1 MLHLSF
7 GGMVC
12 GASCCFWPGAAL
24 PLPFGALYLLY
35 AGGIAMPRRELFR
48 ERGIM
53 QNPNA
58 LGAADGVP
66 GRWIA
71 FGVLLGAGFMNLLD
85 LTIVNVAL
93 PSLQTAFNASTSQ
106 IEWVVAAYILVFAL
120 GLLPAGRLGDIY
132 GRRALFISG
141 VVVFTIG
148 SALCGFATSIE
159 TLVAARV
166 VQAIGSAL
174 MTPQTLAFVPALFA
188 PREQG
193 VAFALGGLSAGLA
206 SVVGPL
212 LGGLLIGA
220 DIWGLGWRPIFLVN
234 LPFGVLAIVMALKYV
249 PKLKP
254 QPNMGNDFVGIA
266 LAGIALLMVVFPLIE
281 GRQLGWPVWCFVLM
295 AAALPMAAVF
305 VGWQYRQAAKG
316 AAQLVPV
323 TLFANRQFL
332 IGTGLAALLFS
343 GIPSFFLV
351 LAIFL
356 QSGFGLTPLHSG
368 LTTIP
373 FSVGVLVASVIASK
387 LGLRWQRERITVGA
401 LCLMTGMIIVR
412 FVVAGTEDAVVW
424 AWFAPPLFL
433 AGVGLGSTI
442 SPLFQMVLSS
452 VAGRD
457 AGSASGALQSFQQV
471 GGALG
476 VAVMGQ
482 IFFSILMTGGD
493 MPHAVYSDA
502 LRTALIYNIC
512 AFAVISVAVW
522 MLPKPFMRGGPVAVP
537 VD

>member
-1 MLHLSF
+1 MTTST
-7 GGMVC
+7 V
-12 GASCCFWPGAAL
+12 AAT
-24 PLPFGALYLLY
+24 
-35 AGGIAMPRRELFR
+35 E
-48 ERGIM
+48 
-53 QNPNA
+53 N
-58 LGAADGVP
+58 GVP

-93 PSLQTAFNASTSQ
+93 PSLQTAFDASTSQ

-132 GRRALFISG
+132 GKRALFIAG
-141 VVVFTIG
+141 VVVFTVG

-220 DIWGLGWRPIFLVN
+220 NIWDLGWRPIFLVN

-254 QPNMGNDFVGIA
+254 QPNMGNDFVGIG
-266 LAGIALLMVVFPLIE
+266 LAAIALLMVVFPLIE
-281 GRQLGWPVWCFVLM
+281 GRALGWPLWCFGLM
-295 AAALPMAAVF
+295 AAALPMAALF
-305 VGWQYRQAAKG
+305 VGWQHRQAARG
-316 AAQLVPV
+316 AAQLLPV
-323 TLFANRQFL
+323 ALLANRQFL

-351 LAIFL
+351 LAIYL
-356 QSGFGLTPLHSG
+356 QSGFGLLPLQSG
-368 LTTIP
+368 LTTVP
-373 FSVGVLVASVIASK
+373 FSVGVLAASLIAGK
-387 LGLRWQRERITVGA
+387 LGLRWQRQRITVGA
-401 LCLMTGMIIVR
+401 LCLMAGMIMAR
-412 FVVAGTEDAVVW
+412 MVVGQTTDAVVW
-424 AWFAPPLFL
+424 AWFAPPMFL

-476 VAVMGQ
+476 VAIMGE
-482 IFFSILMTGGD
+482 IFFSALMRGGAES
-493 MPHAVYSDA
+493 HAVYSGA
-502 LRTALIYNIC
+502 LQSALIYNIG
-512 AFAVISVAVW
+512 AFAVIAVAVW
-522 MLPKPFMRGGPVAVP
+522 LLPKPVMRGGAVP
-537 VD
+537 VPAD

>member
-1 MLHLSF
+1 MTDT
-7 GGMVC
+7 
-12 GASCCFWPGAAL
+12 
-24 PLPFGALYLLY
+24 
-35 AGGIAMPRRELFR
+35 
-48 ERGIM
+48 
-53 QNPNA
+53 NA
-58 LGAADGVP
+58 TVTTGVP

-93 PSLQTAFNASTSQ
+93 PSLQTAFSATTSQ

-141 VVVFTIG
+141 VTVFTIG

-166 VQAIGSAL
+166 VQAVGSAL

-220 DIWGLGWRPIFLVN
+220 DIWGSGWRPIFLVN

-254 QPNMGNDFVGIA
+254 QRNMGNDFVGIV

-281 GRQLGWPVWCFVLM
+281 GRQLGWPTWCFVMML
-295 AAALPMAAVF
+295 AALPMAWLF
-305 VGWQYRQAAKG
+305 IGWQYRQAAKG
-316 AAQLVPV
+316 AAQLLPV
-323 TLFANRQFL
+323 ALLVNRQFL

-351 LAIFL
+351 LAIYL
-356 QSGFGLTPLHSG
+356 QSGFGLVPLQSG

-387 LGLRWQRERITVGA
+387 LGLRWQRERITAGA
-401 LCLMTGMIIVR
+401 LCLMAGMIIVR

-476 VAVMGQ
+476 VAIMGQ
-482 IFFSILMTGGD
+482 IFFATLMKGEAA
-493 MPHAVYSDA
+493 PHALYSDA
-502 LRTALIYNIC
+502 LRYALIYNIA
-512 AFAVISVAVW
+512 AFGVISVAVW
-522 MLPKPFMRGGPVAVP
+522 LLPKPVMRGGPVPVP
-537 VD
+537 AD

>member
-1 MLHLSF
+1 MNNST
-7 GGMVC
+7 VADA
-12 GASCCFWPGAAL
+12 AS
-24 PLPFGALYLLY
+24 
-35 AGGIAMPRRELFR
+35 
-48 ERGIM
+48 
-53 QNPNA
+53 
-58 LGAADGVP
+58 GVP

-93 PSLQTAFNASTSQ
+93 PSLQTAFNATTSQ

-132 GRRALFISG
+132 GRRALFIGG

-166 VQAIGSAL
+166 VQAVGSAL

-234 LPFGVLAIVMALKYV
+234 LPFGILAIVMALKYV
-249 PKLKP
+249 PQLKP
-254 QPNMGNDFVGIA
+254 QQNLGNDFVGIV

-281 GRQLGWPVWCFVLM
+281 GRALGWPLWCFGLM
-295 AAALPMAAVF
+295 AAAVPMAALF
-305 VGWQYRQAAKG
+305 VGWQHRQAAKG
-316 AAQLVPV
+316 AAQLLPV
-323 TLFANRQFL
+323 ALLANRQFL

-351 LAIFL
+351 LAIYL
-356 QSGFGLTPLHSG
+356 QSGFGLAPLQSG
-368 LTTIP
+368 LTTVP

-387 LGLRWQRERITVGA
+387 LGLRWQRQRITVGA
-401 LCLMTGMIIVR
+401 LCLMSGMILAR
-412 FVVAGTEDAVVW
+412 LVVGETTDAVVW
-424 AWFAPPLFL
+424 GWFAPPLFL
-433 AGVGLGSTI
+433 AGIGLGSTI

-476 VAVMGQ
+476 VAIMGQ
-482 IFFSILMTGGD
+482 IFFATLMKGGAEQ
-493 MPHAVYSDA
+493 HLLYAGA
-502 LRTALIYNIC
+502 LRSALIYNIA
-512 AFAVISVAVW
+512 AFAAIALAVW
-522 MLPKPFMRGGPVAVP
+522 LLPKPVMRGGAMPVV
-537 VD
+537 VE

>member
-1 MLHLSF
+1 MSDTT
-7 GGMVC
+7 VAAA
-12 GASCCFWPGAAL
+12 AS
-24 PLPFGALYLLY
+24 
-35 AGGIAMPRRELFR
+35 
-48 ERGIM
+48 
-53 QNPNA
+53 
-58 LGAADGVP
+58 GVA

-93 PSLQTAFNASTSQ
+93 PSLQTAFNATTSQ

-132 GRRALFISG
+132 GRRALFIGG
-141 VVVFTIG
+141 VVVFTVG

-159 TLVAARV
+159 TLVAARII
-166 VQAIGSAL
+166 QAVGSAL

-206 SVVGPL
+206 SVVGPV
-212 LGGLLIGA
+212 LGGVLIGA

-254 QPNMGNDFVGIA
+254 QPNMGNDFVGIG
-266 LAGIALLMVVFPLIE
+266 LAAIALLLVIFPLIE
-281 GRQLGWPVWCFVLM
+281 GRQLGWPIWCFAMM
-295 AAALPMAAVF
+295 AAGVPAAVLF
-305 VGWQYRQAAKG
+305 VGWQHRQAARG
-316 AAQLVPV
+316 AAQVLPV
-323 TLFANRQFL
+323 ALLANRKFL

-351 LAIFL
+351 LAIYL
-356 QSGFGLTPLHSG
+356 QSGFGLVPLQSG
-368 LTTIP
+368 LTTVP

-387 LGLRWQRERITVGA
+387 LGLRWQRERITAGA
-401 LCLMTGMIIVR
+401 LLLMTGMLLVR
-412 FVVAGTEDAVVW
+412 LVVFETQDAVVW
-424 AWFAPPLFL
+424 AWFAGPLFM
-433 AGVGLGSTI
+433 AGVGLGTTI

-452 VAGRD
+452 VEGRD

-471 GGALG
+471 GGAFG
-476 VAVMGQ
+476 VAIMGE
-482 IFFSILMTGGD
+482 IFFSTLMKAAAGSD
-493 MPHAVYSDA
+493 AHAVYSEA
-502 LRTALIYNIC
+502 LRYALFYNTI
-512 AFAVISVAVW
+512 AFAVISAAVW
-522 MLPKPFMRGGPVAVP
+522 LLPKPLARGGPMPVP
-537 VD
+537 AD

>member
-1 MLHLSF
+1 MKNST
-7 GGMVC
+7 V
-12 GASCCFWPGAAL
+12 ADAA
-24 PLPFGALYLLY
+24 
-35 AGGIAMPRRELFR
+35 
-48 ERGIM
+48 
-53 QNPNA
+53 N
-58 LGAADGVP
+58 GVP

-93 PSLQTAFNASTSQ
+93 PSLQTAFNATTSQ

-132 GRRALFISG
+132 GKRALFISG

-166 VQAIGSAL
+166 VQAVGSAM

-220 DIWGLGWRPIFLVN
+220 DIGGLGWRPIFLVN

-254 QPNMGNDFVGIA
+254 QPNMGNDFVGIV

-281 GRQLGWPVWCFVLM
+281 GRALGWPVWCFAMM
-295 AAALPMAAVF
+295 AAALPMAALF
-305 VGWQYRQAAKG
+305 VAWQQRQAAKG
-316 AAQLVPV
+316 AAQLLPV
-323 TLFANRQFL
+323 ALLANRQFL

-343 GIPSFFLV
+343 GVPSFFLV
-351 LAIFL
+351 LAIYL

-373 FSVGVLVASVIASK
+373 FSVGVLMASLLSSK
-387 LGLRWQRERITVGA
+387 LGLRWQRQRITVGA
-401 LCLMTGMIIVR
+401 LLLMTGMIIVR

-433 AGVGLGSTI
+433 AGVGSGDDDFAIVSDGAVVCGRARCRVCIRCAAII
-442 SPLFQMVLSS
+442 S
-452 VAGRD
+452 AGRRCTWRGD
-457 AGSASGALQSFQQV
+457 HGADFLCHADDRRGRAACAVFR
-471 GGALG
+471 GAALG
-476 VAVMGQ
+476 VD
-482 IFFSILMTGGD
+482 L
-493 MPHAVYSDA
+493 
-502 LRTALIYNIC
+502 
-512 AFAVISVAVW
+512 
-522 MLPKPFMRGGPVAVP
+522 
-537 VD
+537 

>member
-1 MLHLSF
+1 MKNPS
-7 GGMVC
+7 V
-12 GASCCFWPGAAL
+12 AA
-24 PLPFGALYLLY
+24 PAT
-35 AGGIAMPRRELFR
+35 
-48 ERGIM
+48 
-53 QNPNA
+53 
-58 LGAADGVP
+58 GVP
-66 GRWIA
+66 WRWIA

-93 PSLQTAFNASTSQ
+93 PSLQIAFSASSSQ

-166 VQAIGSAL
+166 VQAVGSAM

-234 LPFGVLAIVMALKYV
+234 LPFGVLAIVMAMKYV

-281 GRQLGWPVWCFVLM
+281 GRALGWPVWCFGLM
-295 AAALPMAAVF
+295 TAALPMAALF
-305 VGWQYRQAAKG
+305 VGWQHRQASKG

-323 TLFANRQFL
+323 ALLANRQFL

-351 LAIFL
+351 LAIYL
-356 QSGFGLTPLHSG
+356 QSGFGLTPLHFG

-373 FSVGVLVASVIASK
+373 FSVGVLVASVVASK
-387 LGLRWQRERITVGA
+387 LGLRWQRQRITVGA

-412 FVVAGTEDAVVW
+412 FVVAGTKDAVVW
-424 AWFAPPLFL
+424 TRFAPPLFL

-457 AGSASGALQSFQQV
+457 AGSASDALQSFQQV

-476 VAVMGQ
+476 VAIMGQ
-482 IFFSILMTGGD
+482 IFFATLMTGGAE
-493 MPHAVYSDA
+493 PHAVYSNA
-502 LRTALIYNIC
+502 LRLALIYNIC

-522 MLPKPFMRGGPVAVP
+522 MLPKPVVRGRPAP
-537 VD
+537 LPSK

>member
-1 MLHLSF
+1 MTTST
-7 GGMVC
+7 V
-12 GASCCFWPGAAL
+12 AAT
-24 PLPFGALYLLY
+24 
-35 AGGIAMPRRELFR
+35 E
-48 ERGIM
+48 
-53 QNPNA
+53 N
-58 LGAADGVP
+58 GVP

-93 PSLQTAFNASTSQ
+93 PSLQTAFDASTSQ

-132 GRRALFISG
+132 GKRALFIAG
-141 VVVFTIG
+141 VVVFTVG

-220 DIWGLGWRPIFLVN
+220 NIWDLGWRPIFLVN

-254 QPNMGNDFVGIA
+254 QPNMGNDFVGIG
-266 LAGIALLMVVFPLIE
+266 LAAIALLMVVFPLIE
-281 GRQLGWPVWCFVLM
+281 GRALGWPLWCFGLM
-295 AAALPMAAVF
+295 AAALPMAALF
-305 VGWQYRQAAKG
+305 VGWQHRQAARG
-316 AAQLVPV
+316 AAQLLPV
-323 TLFANRQFL
+323 ALLANRQFL

-351 LAIFL
+351 LAIYL
-356 QSGFGLTPLHSG
+356 QSGFGLLPLQSG
-368 LTTIP
+368 LTTVP
-373 FSVGVLVASVIASK
+373 FSVGVLAASLIAGK
-387 LGLRWQRERITVGA
+387 LGLRWQRQRITVGA
-401 LCLMTGMIIVR
+401 LCLMAGMIMAR
-412 FVVAGTEDAVVW
+412 MVVGQTTDAVVW
-424 AWFAPPLFL
+424 AWFAPPMFL

-476 VAVMGQ
+476 VAIMGE
-482 IFFSILMTGGD
+482 IFFSTLMRGGAES
-493 MPHAVYSDA
+493 HAVYSGA
-502 LRTALIYNIC
+502 LQSALIYNIG
-512 AFAVISVAVW
+512 AFAVIAVAVW
-522 MLPKPFMRGGPVAVP
+522 LLPKPVMRGGAVP
-537 VD
+537 VPAD

>member
-1 MLHLSF
+1 M
-7 GGMVC
+7 
-12 GASCCFWPGAAL
+12 
-24 PLPFGALYLLY
+24 
-35 AGGIAMPRRELFR
+35 R
-48 ERGIM
+48 
-53 QNPNA
+53 NPTV
-58 LGAADGVP
+58 ADAEIGVP

-93 PSLQTAFNASTSQ
+93 PSLQTAFNATTSQ

-132 GRRALFISG
+132 GRRALFIAG

-166 VQAIGSAL
+166 VQAMGSAM

-193 VAFALGGLSAGLA
+193 VAFALGGLSAGMA

-254 QPNMGNDFVGIA
+254 QPNMGNDFVGIG

-281 GRQLGWPVWCFVLM
+281 GRQLGWPVWCFALM
-295 AAALPMAAVF
+295 AAAMPMAAVF
-305 VGWQYRQAAKG
+305 IGWQHRQAKRG
-316 AAQLVPV
+316 AAQLLPV
-323 TLFANRQFL
+323 ALLANRQFL

-351 LAIFL
+351 LAIYL
-356 QSGFGLTPLHSG
+356 QSGFGLVPLQSG

-387 LGLRWQRERITVGA
+387 LGLRWQRQRITVGA
-401 LCLMTGMIIVR
+401 LCLMVGMIIVR
-412 FVVAGTEDAVVW
+412 FVVAGTEDAIVW

-476 VAVMGQ
+476 VAIMGQ
-482 IFFSILMTGGD
+482 IFFSTLMKGGAA
-493 MPHAVYSDA
+493 PHALYSDA
-502 LRTALIYNIC
+502 LRYALIYNIC
-512 AFAVISVAVW
+512 AFAVISMAVW
-522 MLPKPFMRGGPVAVP
+522 LLPKPILRGGPLP
-537 VD
+537 VIVE

>member
-1 MLHLSF
+1 MTTST
-7 GGMVC
+7 V
-12 GASCCFWPGAAL
+12 AAT
-24 PLPFGALYLLY
+24 
-35 AGGIAMPRRELFR
+35 E
-48 ERGIM
+48 
-53 QNPNA
+53 N
-58 LGAADGVP
+58 GVP

-93 PSLQTAFNASTSQ
+93 PSLQTAFDASTSQ

-132 GRRALFISG
+132 GKRALFIAG
-141 VVVFTIG
+141 VVVFTVG

-220 DIWGLGWRPIFLVN
+220 NIWDLGWRPIFLVN

-254 QPNMGNDFVGIA
+254 QPNMGNDFVGIG
-266 LAGIALLMVVFPLIE
+266 LAAIALLMVVFPLIE
-281 GRQLGWPVWCFVLM
+281 GRALGWPLWCFGLM
-295 AAALPMAAVF
+295 AAALPMAALF
-305 VGWQYRQAAKG
+305 VGWQHRQAARG
-316 AAQLVPV
+316 AAQLLPV
-323 TLFANRQFL
+323 ALLANRQFL

-351 LAIFL
+351 LAIYL
-356 QSGFGLTPLHSG
+356 QSGFGLLPLQSG
-368 LTTIP
+368 LTTVP
-373 FSVGVLVASVIASK
+373 FSVGVLAASLIAGK
-387 LGLRWQRERITVGA
+387 LGLRWQRQRITVGA
-401 LCLMTGMIIVR
+401 LCLMAGMIMAR
-412 FVVAGTEDAVVW
+412 MVVGQTTDAVVW
-424 AWFAPPLFL
+424 AWFAPPMFL

-476 VAVMGQ
+476 VAIMGE
-482 IFFSILMTGGD
+482 IFFSTLMRGGAES
-493 MPHAVYSDA
+493 HAVYSGA
-502 LRTALIYNIC
+502 LQSALIYNIG
-512 AFAVISVAVW
+512 AFAVIAVAVW
-522 MLPKPFMRGGPVAVP
+522 LLPKPVMRGGPVPVP
-537 VD
+537 AD

>member
-1 MLHLSF
+1 MNNSN
-7 GGMVC
+7 V
-12 GASCCFWPGAAL
+12 ADAAT
-24 PLPFGALYLLY
+24 
-35 AGGIAMPRRELFR
+35 GI
-48 ERGIM
+48 
-53 QNPNA
+53 
-58 LGAADGVP
+58 P

-93 PSLQTAFNASTSQ
+93 PSLQTAFNATTSQ

-166 VQAIGSAL
+166 VQAVGSAM

-193 VAFALGGLSAGLA
+193 VAFALGGLSAGMA

-254 QPNMGNDFVGIA
+254 QPNMGNDFVGIV
-266 LAGIALLMVVFPLIE
+266 LAGMALLMVVFPLIE
-281 GRQLGWPVWCFVLM
+281 GRALGWPVWCFVLM
-295 AAALPMAAVF
+295 VAAVPMAALF
-305 VGWQYRQAAKG
+305 IRWQHRQAAKG
-316 AAQLVPV
+316 AAQLLPV
-323 TLFANRQFL
+323 TLLANRQFL

-343 GIPSFFLV
+343 GVPSFFLV
-351 LAIFL
+351 LAIYL

-373 FSVGVLVASVIASK
+373 FSVGVLVASVLSSK
-387 LGLRWQRERITVGA
+387 LGLRWQRQRITVGA
-401 LCLMTGMIIVR
+401 LLLMSGMIIVR
-412 FVVAGTEDAVVW
+412 LVVAGTEDAVVW

-433 AGVGLGSTI
+433 AGVGLGTTI

-476 VAVMGQ
+476 VAIMGQ
-482 IFFSILMTGGD
+482 IFFATLMTGGAE
-493 MPHAVYSDA
+493 PHAVYSDA
-502 LRTALIYNIC
+502 LRLALIYNIG
-512 AFAVISVAVW
+512 AFAVISIAVW
-522 MLPKPFMRGGPVAVP
+522 LLPKPVMRGGPVPVAVE
-537 VD
+537 

>member
-1 MLHLSF
+1 MTTST
-7 GGMVC
+7 V
-12 GASCCFWPGAAL
+12 AAT
-24 PLPFGALYLLY
+24 
-35 AGGIAMPRRELFR
+35 E
-48 ERGIM
+48 
-53 QNPNA
+53 N
-58 LGAADGVP
+58 GVP

-93 PSLQTAFNASTSQ
+93 PSLQTAFDASTSQ

-132 GRRALFISG
+132 GKRALFIAG
-141 VVVFTIG
+141 VVVFTVG

-220 DIWGLGWRPIFLVN
+220 NIWDLGWRPIFLVN

-254 QPNMGNDFVGIA
+254 QPNMGNDFVGIG
-266 LAGIALLMVVFPLIE
+266 LAAIALLMVVFPLIE
-281 GRQLGWPVWCFVLM
+281 GRALGWPLWCFGLM
-295 AAALPMAAVF
+295 AAALPMAALF
-305 VGWQYRQAAKG
+305 VGWQHRQAARG
-316 AAQLVPV
+316 AAQLLPV
-323 TLFANRQFL
+323 ALLANRQFL

-351 LAIFL
+351 LAIYL
-356 QSGFGLTPLHSG
+356 QSGFGLLPLQSG
-368 LTTIP
+368 LTTVP
-373 FSVGVLVASVIASK
+373 FSVGVLAASLIAGK
-387 LGLRWQRERITVGA
+387 LGLRWQRQRITVGA
-401 LCLMTGMIIVR
+401 LCLMAGMIMAR
-412 FVVAGTEDAVVW
+412 MVVGQTTDAVVW

-476 VAVMGQ
+476 VAIMGE
-482 IFFSILMTGGD
+482 IFFSALMRGGAES
-493 MPHAVYSDA
+493 HAVYSGA
-502 LRTALIYNIC
+502 LQSALIYNIG
-512 AFAVISVAVW
+512 AFAVIAVAVW
-522 MLPKPFMRGGPVAVP
+522 LLPKPVMRGGAVP
-537 VD
+537 VPAD

>member
-1 MLHLSF
+1 MSDIT
-7 GGMVC
+7 VAIDTA
-12 GASCCFWPGAAL
+12 AS
-24 PLPFGALYLLY
+24 
-35 AGGIAMPRRELFR
+35 
-48 ERGIM
+48 
-53 QNPNA
+53 
-58 LGAADGVP
+58 GVP

-93 PSLQTAFNASTSQ
+93 PSLQTAFSATTSQ

-141 VVVFTIG
+141 VTVFTIG

-166 VQAIGSAL
+166 VQAVGSAM

-220 DIWGLGWRPIFLVN
+220 DIWGSGWRPIFLVN

-254 QPNMGNDFVGIA
+254 QRNMGNDFVGIV

-281 GRQLGWPVWCFVLM
+281 GRQLGWPTWCFVMML
-295 AAALPMAAVF
+295 AALPMAWLF
-305 VGWQYRQAAKG
+305 IGWQHRQAAKG
-316 AAQLVPV
+316 AAQLLPV
-323 TLFANRQFL
+323 ALLANRQFL

-351 LAIFL
+351 LAIYL
-356 QSGFGLTPLHSG
+356 QSGFGLVPLQSG

-373 FSVGVLVASVIASK
+373 FSIGVLVASVIASK
-387 LGLRWQRERITVGA
+387 LGLRWQRERITAGA
-401 LCLMTGMIIVR
+401 LCLMAGMIIVR

-476 VAVMGQ
+476 VAIMGQ
-482 IFFSILMTGGD
+482 IFFATLMKGGAA
-493 MPHAVYSDA
+493 PHALYSDA
-502 LRTALIYNIC
+502 LRLALIYNIA

-522 MLPKPFMRGGPVAVP
+522 LLPKPMMRGGSVAVV

>member
-1 MLHLSF
+1 MSDTT
-7 GGMVC
+7 V
-12 GASCCFWPGAAL
+12 AA
-24 PLPFGALYLLY
+24 ATS
-35 AGGIAMPRRELFR
+35 
-48 ERGIM
+48 
-53 QNPNA
+53 
-58 LGAADGVP
+58 GVP

-93 PSLQTAFNASTSQ
+93 PSLQTAFSATTSQ

-141 VVVFTIG
+141 VTVFTIG

-166 VQAIGSAL
+166 VQAVGSAM

-220 DIWGLGWRPIFLVN
+220 DIWGSGWRPIFLVN

-254 QPNMGNDFVGIA
+254 QRNMGNDFVGIG

-281 GRQLGWPVWCFVLM
+281 GRQLGWPMWCFVMML
-295 AAALPMAAVF
+295 AALPMAWLF
-305 VGWQYRQAAKG
+305 IGWQHRQAAKG
-316 AAQLVPV
+316 AAQLLPV
-323 TLFANRQFL
+323 TLLANRQFL

-351 LAIFL
+351 LAIYL
-356 QSGFGLTPLHSG
+356 QSGFGLVPLQSG

-373 FSVGVLVASVIASK
+373 FSIGVLVASVIASK
-387 LGLRWQRERITVGA
+387 LGLRWQRERITAGA
-401 LCLMTGMIIVR
+401 LCLMAGMIIVR
-412 FVVAGTEDAVVW
+412 LVVAGTEDAVVW

-476 VAVMGQ
+476 VAIMGQ
-482 IFFSILMTGGD
+482 IFFATLMKGGAA
-493 MPHAVYSDA
+493 PHALYSDA
-502 LRTALIYNIC
+502 LRLALIYNIA

-522 MLPKPFMRGGPVAVP
+522 LLPKPVMRGGPVPVP
-537 VD
+537 AD

>member
-1 MLHLSF
+1 MSDIT
-7 GGMVC
+7 VAIDTA
-12 GASCCFWPGAAL
+12 AS
-24 PLPFGALYLLY
+24 
-35 AGGIAMPRRELFR
+35 
-48 ERGIM
+48 
-53 QNPNA
+53 
-58 LGAADGVP
+58 GVP

-93 PSLQTAFNASTSQ
+93 PSLQTAFSATTSQ

-141 VVVFTIG
+141 VTVFTIG

-166 VQAIGSAL
+166 VQAVGSAM

-220 DIWGLGWRPIFLVN
+220 DIWGSGWRPIFLVN
-234 LPFGVLAIVMALKYV
+234 LPFGVLAIIMALKYV

-254 QPNMGNDFVGIA
+254 QRNMGNDFVGIV

-281 GRQLGWPVWCFVLM
+281 GRQLGWPTWCFVMML
-295 AAALPMAAVF
+295 AALPMAWLF
-305 VGWQYRQAAKG
+305 IGWQHRQAAKG
-316 AAQLVPV
+316 AAQLLPV
-323 TLFANRQFL
+323 ALLANRQFL

-351 LAIFL
+351 LAIYL
-356 QSGFGLTPLHSG
+356 QSGFGLVPLQSG

-387 LGLRWQRERITVGA
+387 LGLRWQRQRITVGA

-476 VAVMGQ
+476 VAIMGQ
-482 IFFSILMTGGD
+482 IFFATLMKGEAA
-493 MPHAVYSDA
+493 PHVVYADA
-502 LRTALIYNIC
+502 LRLALIYNIA
-512 AFAVISVAVW
+512 AFAVISAAVW
-522 MLPKPFMRGGPVAVP
+522 LLPKPVMRGGSVAVV